1 MPATKCC
8 PFRVQAC
15 EALDRMSIVCTC
27 KLIFTHFVLFAI
39 HDIAEVTVARGR
51 LSCHRCQHCAVNGL
65 SSLLLANQ
73 IARIRSRELYLV
85 LWVFIYVA
93 LQTPTGSCNV
103 RWNQHGRFFRASLQG
118 IPLLR
123 LFFLIFLYT
132 LGFRSLLTRANAWKR
147 RWIRTNK
154 LMLAHT
160 LWEWNF
166 PHCGIILKLNVL
178 GILRV
183 VVSVGIFF
191 FKTLVMLSVKYSEE
205 LACRSGA
212 KE

>member
-1 MPATKCC
+1 
-8 PFRVQAC
+8 
-15 EALDRMSIVCTC
+15 MSIVFAS
-27 KLIFTHFVLFAI
+27 KLILFTQLYFLPFMISQRSRSRAAACHITA
-39 HDIAEVTVARGR
+39 VT
-51 LSCHRCQHCAVNGL
+51 AVNGL

-132 LGFRSLLTRANAWKR
+132 FGFRILLTRGNAWKR

-166 PHCGIILKLNVL
+166 PLCGIILKLYVL
-178 GILRV
+178 RILRV
-183 VVSVGIFF
+183 VVSVGIFY
-191 FKTLVMLSVKYSEE
+191 FKTLAMLLVKYSQEV
-205 LACRSGA
+205 ACRRGA